1 LEEFRKIVEKV
12 RPGWEKLQQKKKV
25 SGRNS
30 HLKTL
35 EDEILLVL
43 IFYRFY
49 VTHEFLGYLFGL
61 DNSNIC
67 RHLKKIEPLLCKNLA
82 IKKDRTLSADNLTNL
97 PHKKKR
103 KTPLTEEEKA
113 HNRALASK
121 RVLIEKIQDFGLGLQ
136 KFSEKTSSQV
146 QYH

>member
-1 LEEFRKIVEKV
+1 M
-12 RPGWEKLQQKKKV
+12 QKKKKI

-49 VTHEFLGYLFGL
+49 VTHEFLCYLFNL

-67 RHLKKIEPLLCKNLA
+67 RHLRKMEPWW
-82 IKKDRTLSADNLTNL
+82 T
-97 PHKKKR
+97 
-103 KTPLTEEEKA
+103 
-113 HNRALASK
+113 
-121 RVLIEKIQDFGLGLQ
+121 
-136 KFSEKTSSQV
+136 
-146 QYH
+146 